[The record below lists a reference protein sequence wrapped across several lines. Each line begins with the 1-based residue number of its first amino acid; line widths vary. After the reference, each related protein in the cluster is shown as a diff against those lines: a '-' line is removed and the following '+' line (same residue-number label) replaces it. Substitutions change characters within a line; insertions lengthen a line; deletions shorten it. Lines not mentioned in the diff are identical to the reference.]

1 MCRTH
6 AFLLSSSNLRY
17 SMDPLHGSL
26 LYLMWCHYSP
36 LSHRPSIDSS
46 LTQTMNKWHPQ
57 QALKSV
63 HEEVMEL
70 VECCLSA
77 TFLGFWETLLPI
89 TPSLTNLQLPG
100 QYTVGLKL
108 SASQCW
114 ARMNRQDASDKP
126 WPAMAIPRE
135 TLSQHHSVPMNFRTA
150 DTEDPQVILPY
161 VQCVSEAKRQIL
173 APLSV
178 NVSFQPNMAFRHL
191 LVRPKDHV
199 QESEMAGVVYQIHC
213 AVCPATYMGETGRRG
228 KFLFSSLTCSSCN
241 PY

>member
-150 DTEDPQVILPY
+150 DTEDPQVILPL
-161 VQCVSEAKRQIL
+161 CAMCFRSKEANLGPTECKR
-173 APLSV
+173 
-178 NVSFQPNMAFRHL
+178 L
-191 LVRPKDHV
+191 L
-199 QESEMAGVVYQIHC
+199 
-213 AVCPATYMGETGRRG
+213 PA
-228 KFLFSSLTCSSCN
+228 
-241 PY
+241 